1 MNLSDLNRCF
11 DEAEQN
17 GGNFIAVRIEMEGFP
32 KPELIINE
40 RQNFAAKREY
50 YNKAYNEDGTLKAFR
65 GIRIAAASYGTS
77 DVIGSIPLWEGELKE
92 DEKK

>member
-1 MNLSDLNRCF
+1 MNLSELNRCF

-17 GGNFIAVRIEMEGFP
+17 GGNFIAVRIEMEGFQ

-40 RQNFAAKREY
+40 RENFAAKKAY
-50 YNKAYNEDGTLKAFR
+50 YNRAYNEDGILKTFS

-77 DVIGSIPLWEGELKE
+77 DVIGSIPLWEGEQKE
-92 DEKK
+92 EEKE